1 MLARIAVLAVLGVVA
16 VVVLAA
22 FARGGGAAAIASSSP
37 RSSIAPSSPSPTGS
51 ALTGGGPLAQKLVAA
66 LHSDP
71 FRAHIDE
78 TTVARSTT
86 GNVTITLTAKAEG
99 DVSGRDVALH
109 VTSTGGGPAVDQE
122 VVSLGSTTWIRRTG
136 ATTWEVHRR
145 LDAAASIDGLLSTI
159 QLIDDPSLLADAGPD
174 TLDGQAVRHLTAI
187 GTIGYRSPDGVD
199 ASYDRLDI
207 WTTGAGIPVLVRGS
221 FSGQNGTNSVVG
233 NVSIRYRDVGE
244 PVTISPPGGA
254 PTPIP

>member
-1 MLARIAVLAVLGVVA
+1 VDAIVVMIVLAGLGLVA
-16 VVVLAA
+16 VAA
-22 FARGGGAAAIASSSP
+22 LQRGGGATP
-37 RSSIAPSSPSPTGS
+37 VPSSPPPSSAVAPSPTPTGS
-51 ALTGGGPLAQKLVAA
+51 ALSGGGPLAQKLVAA
-66 LHSDP
+66 LHADP

-78 TTVARSTT
+78 TTVARSTNGT
-86 GNVTITLTAKAEG
+86 VTITLTAKAEG

-122 VVSLGSTTWIRRTG
+122 VVSVGSTTWIRRTG

-145 LDAAASIDGLLSTI
+145 LDAAASIDGLLTTI
-159 QLIDDPSLLADAGPD
+159 RLIDDPSQLADAGPD
-174 TLDGQAVRHLTAI
+174 TLDGQTVRHLTAI
-187 GTIGYRSPDGVD
+187 GTIGYRSPEGVD
-199 ASYDRLDI
+199 ASYDRLDV
-207 WTTGAGIPVLVRGS
+207 WTTDAGVPVLVRGS

-233 NVSIRYRDVGE
+233 NVSIRYSDVGK